1 MAMDERLKIL
11 SREFFPAGAVII
23 REGEPGTR
31 AFVIESG
38 EIEIWTMVDDKYRQ
52 LGVATTGGIFGE
64 MALIDDQ
71 PRMASATALTGTTS
85 VIINDAVFD
94 KKMEAADPFIAGL
107 MRIFV
112 RNIRPLTEHSHMSE
126 PAVNKADAA

>member
-71 PRMASATALTGTTS
+71 PRMASATALTGTTC

-112 RNIRPLTEHSHMSE
+112 RNIRPLTEQSHMSE